1 MNLENL
7 YNKINDT
14 LSKKNVS
21 RRSALDGVSKLG
33 LGALAAAVPFAA
45 AVNFPGKTFAKGNG
59 MNNSSGATVIEI
71 LNFALTLE
79 YLEAKFYQMGLTA
92 PGLIPGGDL
101 PVFNQISLHEG
112 AHVITLIG
120 AIVALGGTPVS
131 QPTFDFTAGGVYSDV
146 FTNYSTFLTLSQSFE
161 DAGVRAYKGQ
171 AGGLIGNDAVLTV
184 ALQIHSVE
192 ARHASE
198 VRRIR
203 GQKGWI
209 SGSNSGGAPD
219 AIYVREDNYIQGGV
233 DVRTITTV
241 GATPISEAFD
251 ETLSMSEVL
260 AIAGPFIT

>member
-7 YNKINDT
+7 YNKINE
-14 LSKKNVS
+14 SFNKKNFS
-21 RRSALDGVSKLG
+21 RRDALDGFSKLG
-33 LGALAAAVPFAA
+33 LGALTAAIPFGILSNLTGKAV
-45 AVNFPGKTFAKGNG
+45 AKGNG
-59 MNNSSGATVIEI
+59 PGSTSSATIVEI

-79 YLEAKFYQMGLTA
+79 YLESKFYQQGLLA
-92 PGLIPGGDL
+92 AGLIPGGDRA
-101 PVFNQISLHEG
+101 VFTQISLHEA
-112 AHVITLIG
+112 AHVIDLIG
-120 AIVALGGTPVS
+120 AVQSLGGTPVA

-146 FTNYSTFLTLSQSFE
+146 FTNYNTFLTLSQAFE
-161 DAGVRAYKGQ
+161 DTGVRAYKGQ
-171 AGGLIGNDAVLTV
+171 AGGLISNGAILTV

-209 SGSNSGGAPD
+209 SGTISGGAPA

-251 ETLSMSEVL
+251 ETLTMAEVL
-260 AIAGPFIT
+260 AIAGPFIV